1 MTGIDLF
8 LSKSLSLK
16 IKDNLE
22 PKIQQK
28 LKLNLFKKYGYSI
41 KQSILDFSAFDGE
54 LNEFLKSDSLKFEKD
69 CLFKIINFEEIKK
82 NSLVLLIKDESL
94 IKQILEIVG
103 DKESRKILEQV
114 AKKPL
119 AVPDILKICKLS
131 KTSGYRKINNLS
143 RNGYLIR
150 TGFELTSKKRAVDKY
165 TIFWEKIMMEIKE
178 GTYFVKIKISMSVFY
193 NSTIIQKIFKN
204 GLANS

>member
-1 MTGIDLF
+1 MVGIDLF
-8 LSKSLSLK
+8 LAKSLSIK
-16 IKDNLE
+16 IKNNLE
-22 PKIQQK
+22 AKILQK

-41 KQSILDFSAFDGE
+41 KQSIMDFSIFDEE
-54 LNEFLKSDSLKFEKD
+54 LKVFLKSDSLKFEKD
-69 CLFKIINFEEIKK
+69 CLFEILNFEEIKK

-94 IKQILEIVG
+94 IKQILEMLG

-119 AVPDILKICKLS
+119 AVPEILKICKLS

-143 RNGYLIR
+143 RIGCLVR

-165 TIFWEKIMMEIKE
+165 TMFWEKIIIEMKE
-178 GTYFVKIKISMSVFY
+178 GTYVVKIKISMSVFY
-193 NSTIIQKIFKN
+193 NSSVIQKIFKN